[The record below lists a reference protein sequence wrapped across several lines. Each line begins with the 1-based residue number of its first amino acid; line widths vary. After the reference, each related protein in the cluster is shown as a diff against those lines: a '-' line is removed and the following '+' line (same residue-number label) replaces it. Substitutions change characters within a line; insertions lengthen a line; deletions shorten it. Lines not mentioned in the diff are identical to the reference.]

1 MPTVEFIDRM
11 PALRYIA
18 RNGYASYSSLC
29 LYKNGE
35 APKKWNP
42 IWGIFGTELHSRFL
56 EGKMIVR
63 LTKDEERH
71 LKEML
76 TKLREHPIVTKLMQ
90 GSKVEQEFKQE
101 LFGVTVLGYI
111 DILNVFLAD
120 LKSTKI
126 ASRKVFIESMN
137 FLQAALYMAV
147 TGRKDF
153 YYIGV
158 MKQAPYT
165 VMVFNVRD
173 YPDRLKAA
181 KTELKKLLG
190 MLKKDL
196 KKIPHK
202 EVLAMRKKRDAERK
216 LEQKIKPLKNAA

>member
-1 MPTVEFIDRM
+1 MPTVEFIDRTA
-11 PALRYIA
+11 ALKYIA

-56 EGKMIVR
+56 EDKMIVR

-71 LKEML
+71 MKEML
-76 TKLREHPIVTKLMQ
+76 KKLRAHAVVTQLMK
-90 GSKVEQEFKQE
+90 GSKVEQEFK
-101 LFGVTVLGYI
+101 LVIFGVMVLGYI

-126 ASRKVFIESMN
+126 ASRKAFIESMN
-137 FLQAALYMAV
+137 FLQAALYLAA

-153 YYIGV
+153 YYIGIL
-158 MKQAPYT
+158 KQPPYT

-173 YPDRLKAA
+173 YPARLKAA
-181 KTELKKLLG
+181 KIELKKLLV

-196 KKIPHK
+196 KKIPLK
-202 EVLAMRKKRDAERK
+202 EVLAMRKKREAERK
-216 LEQKIKPLKNAA
+216 IETKNKKRK